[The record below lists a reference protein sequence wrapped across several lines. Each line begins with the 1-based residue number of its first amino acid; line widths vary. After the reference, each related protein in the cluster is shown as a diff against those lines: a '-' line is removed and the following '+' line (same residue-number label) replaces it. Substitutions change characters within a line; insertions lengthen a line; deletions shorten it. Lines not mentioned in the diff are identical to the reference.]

1 MSDKNIYLALVFSIL
16 QIFSISAQDCTA
28 SINSI
33 VFSEVDAD
41 YVSVSFN
48 LVSQD
53 DFEINLLDENSNTYL
68 INTSNIFP
76 NLSNETVITYT
87 KSSGLVVINNL
98 DKKFM
103 EHRLAIVLIAKDT
116 DCQPLKLELN

>member
-41 YVSVSFN
+41 YVSVSFT

-53 DFEINLLDENSNTYL
+53 DFEITLLDENRKTYL
-68 INTSNIFP
+68 LNTSNIFP